1 MNLLDL
7 FVKISV
13 DTSEVDKTLGD
24 TKEKALSFGDVLKA
38 NIAGQAIVAGVK
50 AVAGAV
56 KTLAKQRS
64 KATGSMSS
72 WSAAWKRFS
81 SPLPIP

>member
-13 DTSEVDKTLGD
+13 DTSEVDKNLGD

-56 KTLAKQRS
+56 KTLARQQF
-64 KATGSMSS
+64 KATVSMSS
-72 WSAAWKRFS
+72 WSVAWKRCS